1 MDDVDLPPIPSST
14 RQTTPSRPRPTTLLT
29 RKRTHPSYDDDPATS
44 SDPALFSSDDHAP
57 DAENYASGKRKK
69 YTYRG
74 SWWDHQRV
82 NTTKSKKREFRRNFD
97 SGVFMGSE
105 TSDEGLS
112 SDSFGLEDELL
123 RDQGQMKRGSR
134 PSPLFTIE
142 SVETT
147 PKAKTVSRPALSAM
161 SSEHDAVC
169 RIVSHALDNGKED
182 IDLSYVSPRYY
193 CYSDI

>member
-1 MDDVDLPPIPSST
+1 MDDVELPPIPSST
-14 RQTTPSRPRPTTLLT
+14 RQTFPNTQRPATLLT
-29 RKRTHPSYDDDPATS
+29 RKRTHPTYDDDPATS
-44 SDPALFSSDDHAP
+44 SDPALFSSDEHAP

-69 YTYRG
+69 HTYRG

-82 NTTKSKKREFRRNFD
+82 NKTSSKKREFRRNFD

-123 RDQGQMKRGSR
+123 RDQRQVKRT
-134 PSPLFTIE
+134 SPLFAIE

-147 PKAKTVSRPALSAM
+147 PKAKIVSKPAVPVT

-169 RIVSHALDNGKED
+169 RVVRHALDNGKED
-182 IDLSYVSPRYY
+182 VDLSYVFSRLKTHVPL
-193 CYSDI
+193 I